1 MPQLA
6 PRELSELVTF
16 ACETLAEAA
25 GPALAHFRQRPATD
39 DKGDGGDYDPVTVA
53 DRAAEAIVRERI
65 RAAFP
70 DDGIVGEEQG
80 AQAPGARRCWTVD
93 PIDGTRGYVSG
104 FVQWGMLLA
113 LSVDGVPELGV
124 VHQPYTGET
133 WVGSAL
139 GARFLRG
146 ETHAEIGVR
155 ACPDLASAVLA
166 TTDPFLFP
174 EVEAHA
180 FHSLRRAVRL
190 GRYGGDCYAYCM
202 LAMGQLDLVVES
214 GLSPWDVR
222 ALVPIVEAAGG
233 FITNWRGGACSDGGQ
248 VIASGDE
255 RVHAMAL
262 ERLAPAATGSAE

>member
-1 MPQLA
+1 MPQLD
-6 PRELSELVTF
+6 PEELTELASF
-16 ACETLAEAA
+16 ARETLGAA
-25 GPALAHFRQRPATD
+25 AAPALEYFRRRPETE
-39 DKGDGGDYDPVTVA
+39 DKGDGSDYDPVTVA

-65 RAAFP
+65 RATFP
-70 DDGIVGEEQG
+70 DDGIVGEEHG
-80 AQAPGARRCWTVD
+80 GDAFGARRLWTVD

-113 LSVDGVPELGV
+113 LSVDGVPVLGV
-124 VHQPYTGET
+124 MHQPYTGET
-133 WVGSAL
+133 WTGSAL
-139 GARFLRG
+139 GAEFSRG
-146 ETHAEIGVR
+146 GQVESMGVR
-155 ACPDLASAVLA
+155 PCPDLASAVLA

-174 EVEAHA
+174 ESEAHV
-180 FHSLRRAVRL
+180 FHALRRSVRL

-214 GLSPWDVR
+214 GLSPWDIR

-233 FITNWRGGACSDGGQ
+233 FITNWRGGDCSAGGQ

-262 ERLAPAATGSAE
+262 ERLTPAATGPAR